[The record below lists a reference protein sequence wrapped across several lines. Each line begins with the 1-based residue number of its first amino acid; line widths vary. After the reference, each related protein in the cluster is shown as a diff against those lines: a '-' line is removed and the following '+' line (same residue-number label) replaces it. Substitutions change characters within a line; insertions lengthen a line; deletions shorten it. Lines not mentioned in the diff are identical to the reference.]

1 MNKKFIKPILF
12 LSLIIFAAFLAIF
25 FVHTKN
31 TKVVQKG
38 EQAIGG
44 GLKHE
49 ASLVEGVTGPN
60 IVPDKNPKPT
70 EKNDSFVITFNS
82 NQAKAEFIKQ
92 NNLSS
97 EKVIQI
103 GQSNSYKINSSKDGL
118 NTSTPGSSVSPNV
131 IYRASATPN
140 DPLYSLQ
147 WNLSKVSAPAG
158 WDITKGLASVNVA
171 VIDGGFAL
179 NHEDLIGKF
188 DIANAYD
195 YVHNDSS
202 PNTGQDNP
210 SGAGVSHATI
220 VSGLVGATT
229 DNSKGVAGIGWNIGI
244 IPIQALDDDG
254 VGDTGSVASGIYRAV
269 SGGAKV
275 INMSLGSPSDDPVLK
290 TAVDYAINN
299 GVTVVAA
306 AANDGCNCIE
316 YPANYPAVIA
326 VGATDAN
333 DVRASFSNYGSNLD
347 LVAPGSGTLRST
359 SYSAA
364 NPTSLYTTTA
374 YGTSFSSPMV
384 AGAAALIKSAKVN
397 SSPNEISNFLARGTD
412 KVVSMSNQNFTQ
424 YYGYGRLNIQK
435 SLSLV
440 SNPNIS
446 WNFESLDGSA
456 TSVSGQDGAF
466 GQTPRAIQFG
476 TSIQVFYYDVTNGNL
491 KRSYE
496 NGSGWVTE
504 TLDGAGG
511 TNGRINADV
520 GKMPATAIYNNQLHV
535 FYFDV
540 TNGDLRHGVSDTN
553 GGNWTFETLDGDSQT
568 GGRTTA
574 KVGVN
579 PTVAVYGNTL
589 QVFHYDDTAGNL
601 RHAWFTPGTGWSNE
615 NLDGDPGSVG
625 RANANLGEDPEVV
638 IYNNEIQLYYYDLT
652 YGNLRHAWTTTRG
665 WAFENLDGDPG
676 SVGRSNSNLG
686 RNPSVTIHNGQLQLF
701 YYDIQYGNLRH
712 AWTTTK
718 GWAFENIDGDTGAI
732 FGRNKNTGVTPKVI
746 SYNNVLYLFYYD
758 QTDGELR
765 YAYADNTGWHN
776 YSLDGKPESIS
787 AYTTANTGIDPAV
800 ISMSGE
806 LQLFYYNFTSSD
818 LTHAWLKI

>member
-1 MNKKFIKPILF
+1 MNKFKKFKYHV
-12 LSLIIFAAFLAIF
+12 LAILMIVF
-25 FVHTKN
+25 
-31 TKVVQKG
+31 
-38 EQAIGG
+38 
-44 GLKHE
+44 
-49 ASLVEGVTGPN
+49 SLVFLPGSAKAASFDPGRIIDDSVFNNKNSMSVGDIQSFLNSKVPTCDTWHIAGPGAQGATPPWTCLKDYNEGGRSASQIIWDASQAYSINPQVLIVTLQKENGLITDTWPYPWQYRTAMGFAC
-60 IVPDKNPKPT
+60 PDNGSCDPAFYGFT
-70 EKNDSFVITFNS
+70 NQV
-82 NQAKAEFIKQ
+82 NQAARHFRNFYDLNPNWTVPYRPGVNYIQYNPNAGCGGSNVNIQ
-92 NNLSS
+92 NRA
-97 EKVIQI
+97 
-103 GQSNSYKINSSKDGL
+103 
-118 NTSTPGSSVSPNV
+118 TS
-131 IYRASATPN
+131 A
-140 DPLYSLQ
+140 LYSYTPYQ
-147 WNLSKVSAPAG
+147 
-158 WDITKGLASVNVA
+158 
-171 VIDGGFAL
+171 
-179 NHEDLIGKF
+179 
-188 DIANAYD
+188 
-195 YVHNDSS
+195 
-202 PNTGQDNP
+202 PN
-210 SGAGVSHATI
+210 
-220 VSGLVGATT
+220 
-229 DNSKGVAGIGWNIGI
+229 
-244 IPIQALDDDG
+244 
-254 VGDTGSVASGIYRAV
+254 
-269 SGGAKV
+269 
-275 INMSLGSPSDDPVLK
+275 
-290 TAVDYAINN
+290 
-299 GVTVVAA
+299 
-306 AANDGCNCIE
+306 
-316 YPANYPAVIA
+316 
-326 VGATDAN
+326 
-333 DVRASFSNYGSNLD
+333 
-347 LVAPGSGTLRST
+347 
-359 SYSAA
+359 
-364 NPTSLYTTTA
+364 
-374 YGTSFSSPMV
+374 
-384 AGAAALIKSAKVN
+384 AAALNNIYGTGDGCSAYGNRNFWRDFTNWFGSTYGEVN
-397 SSPNEISNFLARGTD
+397 ES
-412 KVVSMSNQNFTQ
+412 
-424 YYGYGRLNIQK
+424 
-435 SLSLV
+435 
-440 SNPNIS
+440 NIS

-765 YAYADNTGWHN
+765 YAYADNTGWHKA
-776 YSLDGKPESIS
+776 SLDGGFGSIS
-787 AYTTANTGIDPAV
+787 KRDSNAGVDPTV
-800 ISMSGE
+800 IPYNNN
-806 LQLFYYNFTSSD
+806 LQLFYYDFSSND
-818 LTHAWLKI
+818 LRHAWGIAP